1 MFLNCL
7 TVALG
12 GGLGAVCRYLFGLL
26 PLKTNSGFPLATM
39 IINLLGS
46 FVIGLIVGFAQKN
59 SNLYPK
65 VIMFIKVGFCG
76 GFTTFST
83 FSLESLGLFQS
94 GSYLIAILYMTLS
107 FVLCL
112 AGTAGGLFLASR

>member
-26 PLKTNSGFPLATM
+26 PLKTSSGFPLATM

-59 SNLYPK
+59 SNLNPK
-65 VIMFIKVGFCG
+65 VVMFIKVGFCG

-94 GSYLIAILYMTLS
+94 GSYLIAILYMALS

>member
-59 SNLYPK
+59 SNLNPK